1 MRPKYIPH
9 KSVRAKLQAQGI
21 AGWNT
26 IPGGQEDDDAMTF
39 ANATYRMCYK
49 ITDIPFTEVTVTNK
63 TLHVYAD
70 EFLVRDGKRSAQVRF
85 TFYKEGGDPTRPEVR
100 TFYIN
105 QEGYIS
111 PFLDDNDPDAG
122 LWIANEDG
130 TPSSVRNK
138 FVVEREV
145 ELRFA
150 LYPGLDPS
158 QQSLKG
164 VLWAFYGKVLYY
176 MKEDRFIS
184 GKFMT
189 VNLVYNDV
197 QRVDNEPVGFGKVP
211 DSYRPMYDGRWSG
224 SLPLAPYSGQTSGSP
239 YYHPPMGY
247 NMYHPIELRLCVI
260 AMRRIVML
268 MVMELLMIPK
278 QIGICH
284 LCLRWI

>member
-1 MRPKYIPH
+1 MIE
-9 KSVRAKLQAQGI
+9 L
-21 AGWNT
+21 T
-26 IPGGQEDDDAMTF
+26 
-39 ANATYRMCYK
+39 
-49 ITDIPFTEVTVTNK
+49 
-63 TLHVYAD
+63 
-70 EFLVRDGKRSAQVRF
+70 
-85 TFYKEGGDPTRPEVR
+85 
-100 TFYIN
+100 YIN

-247 NMYHPIELRLCVI
+247 NMYHPIYRTSAVRYCHEKNRDVNGDGIIDDSEADWYLPSLFEVDLMWIAGVKEINNLPDGQYEGQYALTTEYTFGTNHHQNGQHVYSRNLQVGETSSSGREREFFIPRCVR
-260 AMRRIVML
+260 AL
-268 MVMELLMIPK
+268 
-278 QIGICH
+278 
-284 LCLRWI
+284 

>member
-1 MRPKYIPH
+1 M
-9 KSVRAKLQAQGI
+9 
-21 AGWNT
+21 
-26 IPGGQEDDDAMTF
+26 
-39 ANATYRMCYK
+39 
-49 ITDIPFTEVTVTNK
+49 
-63 TLHVYAD
+63 
-70 EFLVRDGKRSAQVRF
+70 
-85 TFYKEGGDPTRPEVR
+85 
-100 TFYIN
+100 
-105 QEGYIS
+105 
-111 PFLDDNDPDAG
+111 
-122 LWIANEDG
+122 
-130 TPSSVRNK
+130 
-138 FVVEREV
+138 VEREV

-239 YYHPPMGY
+239 YYHPLWDIICIILS
-247 NMYHPIELRLCVI
+247 IELRLCVI